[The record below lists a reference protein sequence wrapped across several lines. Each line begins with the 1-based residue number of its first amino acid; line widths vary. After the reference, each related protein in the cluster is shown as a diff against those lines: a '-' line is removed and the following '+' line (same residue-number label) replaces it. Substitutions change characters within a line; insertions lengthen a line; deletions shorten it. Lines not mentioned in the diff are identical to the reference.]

1 MALSN
6 INPGSDRQ
14 RLRSFFPILLI
25 LSFFFVLSCGKKGA
39 PTLASYEKPAAPSLL
54 SASQRENGMFLSWSY
69 PADKERT
76 ISDFIVLRSSDSG
89 FQKIALLESKLR
101 TFVDTDVRK
110 GMTYMYK
117 IVSRNHRRV
126 LSADSNSVSVIVVT
140 PPGPPE
146 SISWNINGDSL
157 LLSWE
162 RTGKDSMYN
171 VYKAV
176 EKGAYGMTPE
186 NKSPLSENFFKDVFS
201 PVRTAYYSLRSLT
214 KNGVIAEGPASQE
227 IVVNPHDLIP
237 PAPQNVRYFAAHD
250 KIYLYWE
257 EHDASWIT
265 GFRIYRKF
273 EGSGYTLIAETQIPS
288 FLDKDAP
295 SKKRDYRIAAL
306 GPAKEGPAAEIKEV
320 LFVPE

>member
-1 MALSN
+1 MALSKRH
-6 INPGSDRQ
+6 PGSDRR
-14 RLRSFFPILLI
+14 RLRFFFPILLI
-25 LSFFFVLSCGKKGA
+25 LSFLFVLACGKKGA

-69 PADKERT
+69 PADRERA

-89 FQKIALLESKLR
+89 FEKIALLESKLR

-117 IVSRNHRRV
+117 VVSRNHRGV
-126 LSADSNSVSVIVVT
+126 LSADSNPVSVIVVT

-146 SISWNINGDSL
+146 SISWNISGDSL

-162 RTGKDSMYN
+162 RTGKDGMYN

-186 NKSPLSENFFKDVFS
+186 NKSPLSENVFKDVFS
-201 PVRTAYYSLRSLT
+201 PVRTVYYTLRSLT
-214 KNGVIAEGPASQE
+214 KNGVVAEGPASQE
-227 IVVNPHDLIP
+227 IVVNPHDLMP
-237 PAPQNVRYFAAHD
+237 AAPQDVRYFAAPD
-250 KIYLYWE
+250 KIYVYWKE
-257 EHDASWIT
+257 PDALWIT

-273 EGSGYTLIAETQIPS
+273 EAGEYALIAETQIPS

-295 SKKRDYRIAAL
+295 SKKRDYRIAAV
-306 GPAKEGPAAEIKEV
+306 GPAKEGPAAEIKGV
-320 LFVPE
+320 LFMPE